1 MVLEKNFLTKFIF
14 IKNNLKNEENY
25 HFILII
31 NLRIMEIFLSIIIF
45 IFKIILLNKIK
56 TKFLCK

>member
-25 HFILII
+25 HFIWII

>member
-14 IKNNLKNEENY
+14 IKNNLNNEENY
-25 HFILII
+25 HFIWII